1 MKILKGLRIAINRNG
16 NYFRKEPENIRRRKE
31 KLENSFAETKAEL
44 KTMNCRMNKA
54 EEQISD
60 LEDKT
65 WKSPNKDR
73 RQKDKLN
80 RDKKKKKR
88 KQYKR
93 YMG

>member
-1 MKILKGLRIAINRNG
+1 
-16 NYFRKEPENIRRRKE
+16 
-31 KLENSFAETKAEL
+31 
-44 KTMNCRMNKA
+44 MNKA

-80 RDKKKKKR
+80 RDKKKKESNIRDIWDNIKWSN
-88 KQYKR
+88 YK
-93 YMG
+93 